1 MEMNQDTILAI
12 VTQFAD
18 LAHGEQRRKYTN
30 ERYIVHPVRVMEICK
45 TVTDDVPTLVGAL
58 LHDVFEDTTATEE
71 EVRAFLMEL
80 LPVNETEEVILI
92 VNELTDEFIKEKYP
106 ELNREKRKKLEAERL
121 GTITAKSQ
129 TIKYAD
135 VYDNTED
142 ILAHDR
148 KFSLTYVPEAMDMMS
163 QMRRGDKTLRKKALE
178 GIMVALEKL
187 DL

>member
-1 MEMNQDTILAI
+1 MDQENTLHLVKI
-12 VTQFAD
+12 FAD
-18 LAHGEQRRKYTN
+18 IAHGEQKRKYTG

-45 TVTDDVPTLVGAL
+45 TVTDDIPTLVGAL
-58 LHDVFEDTTATEE
+58 LHDVFEDTTTTEAEVRKFLRELMTEE
-71 EVRAFLMEL
+71 
-80 LPVNETEEVILI
+80 ETEEVILI
-92 VNELTDEFIKEKYP
+92 IHELTDEFIKEKYP
-106 ELNREKRKKLEAERL
+106 QWNREKRKKFEAERL

-142 ILAHDR
+142 ILAYDR
-148 KFSLTYVPEAMDMMS
+148 KFSFTYVPEAMDMMT
-163 QMRRGDKTLRKKALE
+163 QMKRGNKTLRKKALE